1 MPLSHFGR
9 LSASLCGE
17 KVKVSRDLLL
27 SSETLNYYAFWS
39 NFIIF
44 PGQQWV

>member
-17 KVKVSRDLLL
+17 KVKESRNLLH
-27 SSETLNYYAFWS
+27 SSETHNYKAYWS

-44 PGQQWV
+44 PGQQ